1 MADFKLFTEG
11 ANKVLDSGLPK
22 ATKLAFA
29 LSTKTADELVATLK
43 GTEGGSAFGEITGTG
58 YARQEQEPP
67 NAASQ
72 KKSFAEMEWKTGVAT
87 DWPAGTKSVV
97 CFSGTTAICGWNL
110 QPGGAARDMSG
121 ANTTEKFTPIFQL
134 S

>member
-1 MADFKLFTEG
+1 VADFKLFNEG

-29 LSTKTADELVATLK
+29 LSTKTVDELVATLK
-43 GTEGGSAFGEITGTG
+43 GTEAAFGEITGTG

-67 NAASQ
+67 LATEKA
-72 KKSFAEMEWKTGVAT
+72 KKFAEMEWKTATAT
-87 DWPAGTKSVV
+87 DWPASTKSVV
-97 CFSGTTAICGWNL
+97 CFSGTTVICAWNL
-110 QPGGAARDMSG
+110 QAGGAARDLSG
-121 ANTTEKFTPIFQL
+121 ANTTEKFTPTFQL